1 MHARTP
7 LGEGKRMILPKFL
20 GHAAQFENCDAK
32 CVFGIDSEMRHAG
45 KRVGPA
51 KILQP
56 G

>member
-7 LGEGKRMILPKFL
+7 QGEGKRMILPKFL
-20 GHAAQFENCDAK
+20 GLAALFGYCDAK
-32 CVFGIDSEMRHAG
+32 CVFGIDSEIRHAG
-45 KRVGPA
+45 ERVGPA